1 MEFSNYLPQGTTH
14 REIPATC
21 PKEFRSR
28 IETLR
33 SKPNAGQSDEK
44 WRQEQLDKCARVAR
58 EIALD
63 DARAHAAPKPC
74 VGVSQRRPPV
84 SVENRDKLLLRGTLR
99 SKIFAEELRYSDDQP
114 RDEQGRFSGGGG
126 TSKGESANDAKSHA
140 AAATAHLDAADRL
153 DENDDRKS
161 QDAAN
166 SHFMAAVAHL
176 NAAGVHNNLGA
187 SQSQKD
193 QATKAAQAASK
204 AANKA

>member
-1 MEFSNYLPQGTTH
+1 MEYSNFVPQGTKH
-14 REIPATC
+14 RDLPSTC
-21 PKEFRSR
+21 PPQYRSR

-33 SKPNAGQSDEK
+33 NKPDDGK
-44 WRQEQLDKCARVAR
+44 WREAQLDRCARVAR
-58 EIALD
+58 EIALQ
-63 DARAHAAPKPC
+63 DATPSSTQTEWPVVR
-74 VGVSQRRPPV
+74 QREPL
-84 SVENRDKLLLRGTLR
+84 SVESQPKLLKFAKLRQE
-99 SKIFAEELRYSDDQP
+99 IFEAELRYSDDQP
-114 RDEQGRFSGGGG
+114 RDEKGRFAGGG
-126 TSKGESANDAKSHA
+126 TSAGEKANDAKSHA
-140 AAATAHLDAADRL
+140 AAATAHLNEADRL

-204 AANKA
+204 AANK